1 MRPAREIRY
10 PNSGGGSRV
19 AVWPLTCRPYER
31 KGPRD
36 CEQAV
41 LRARTE
47 PGACAEM
54 ERDPTVFVLGEDK
67 RLLRARRFHFNLIW
81 VLGGTNAMHC
91 RGHRTGRKLSR
102 ATTR

>member
-1 MRPAREIRY
+1 
-10 PNSGGGSRV
+10 
-19 AVWPLTCRPYER
+19 
-31 KGPRD
+31 
-36 CEQAV
+36 
-41 LRARTE
+41 
-47 PGACAEM
+47 M